1 LKWQPEVAASNLEN
15 EGVPPATRAIAAADY
30 GLSRIQHMGFFR
42 DGSEPLWREAI
53 EWLET
58 ITVVNRP

>member
-1 LKWQPEVAASNLEN
+1 MMRAYPNV
-15 EGVPPATRAIAAADY
+15 TRRHIAPADY
-30 GLSRIQHMGFFR
+30 GLSRLQHMGFFK

-58 ITVVNRP
+58 IPVANRP